1 MIMDVL
7 IVEDEE
13 LAATRLAGLLLEAD
27 PTIRIAGTVGS
38 VADTVAW
45 LRTATPDLIFLD
57 IQLSDGLSFDIFSAI
72 RVDRPVIFTTAYDQY
87 ALRAFKVNSIDYL
100 LKPVRADDLRE
111 SLAKLRGFGRALQPD
126 MQELL
131 RNFRGQTPQYKQ
143 RFLIQFG
150 ERMRKVETSDIAYFH
165 TLEGDVYLTTAGK
178 QCYPVDLTMDALEEV
193 LDPQKFFRINRKM
206 IVSFDAIR
214 GMVPYSRSR
223 LRLTLEPPEPNGIE
237 ALVSVERAAAFRSWM
252 DT

>member
-1 MIMDVL
+1 MEVL

-13 LAATRLAGLLLEAD
+13 LAAARLAGLLLEAD
-27 PTIRIAGTVGS
+27 PTIHVAGTVGS
-38 VADTVAW
+38 VADAVAW
-45 LRTATPDLIFLD
+45 LRTTTPDLIFLD

-72 RVDRPVIFTTAYDQY
+72 RIDRPVIFTTAYDQY
-87 ALRAFKVNSIDYL
+87 ALRAFKVNSVDYL

-111 SLAKLRGFGRALQPD
+111 SLTKLRGFTRALQPD
-126 MQELL
+126 MDELL
-131 RNFRGQTPQYKQ
+131 RNIRGHSSQYKQ

-150 ERMRKVETSDIAYFH
+150 ERMRKVETSDIAFFH
-165 TLEGDVYLTTAGK
+165 TMEGDVFLTTGAK
-178 QCYPVDLTMDALEEV
+178 QCYPVDLTLDALDEV
-193 LDPQKFFRINRKM
+193 LDPRKFFRINRKM

-223 LRLTLEPPEPNGIE
+223 LRLTLEPPEPHGVE